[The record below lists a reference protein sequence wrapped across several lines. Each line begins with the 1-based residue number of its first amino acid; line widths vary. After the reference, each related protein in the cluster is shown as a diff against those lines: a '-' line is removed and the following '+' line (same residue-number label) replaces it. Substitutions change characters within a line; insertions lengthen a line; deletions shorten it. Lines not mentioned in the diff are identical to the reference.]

1 VNLTEPVFVRV
12 GSTSIDGAFVLAF
25 GANYATSVLWLQVKS
40 VLESGTSIIAFSIVL
55 YLLAIL
61 LADTRIYT
69 MRHRRSLTETIKLLL
84 WIALLT
90 ISDVAAP
97 TLILGNPSYKM
108 HLVGIALLEALLMIL
123 SLFT

>member
-1 VNLTEPVFVRV
+1 
-12 GSTSIDGAFVLAF
+12 VLAF

-97 TLILGNPSYKM
+97 TLILGNPSYEM